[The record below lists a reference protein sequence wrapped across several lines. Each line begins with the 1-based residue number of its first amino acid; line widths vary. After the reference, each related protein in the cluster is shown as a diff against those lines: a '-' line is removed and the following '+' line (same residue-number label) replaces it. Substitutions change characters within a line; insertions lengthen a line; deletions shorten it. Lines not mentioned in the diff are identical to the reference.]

1 MLDTLK
7 LKNPDIKLYSVNS
20 EEFKTFGRVITGLD
34 TSEIIKAAEKISR
47 PSEGSAYTP
56 SEESFEKL
64 IIADEIKTKYFGT
77 LPTQIGYCHGHNS
90 LLNAAEW
97 HMSSE
102 INIAVTPLVL
112 ILGHIWDMENRETES
127 SKFTAFYLPAG
138 TAIEVY
144 ATTLHFCP
152 CEVEN
157 GGFGCVVGLPL
168 GTNTPLE
175 TEGPDPLLFRKNKWL
190 IAHNDNKALI
200 SRGVLPGISGEN
212 FKINY

>member
-47 PSEGSAYTP
+47 PAEGSAYTP

-64 IIADEIKTKYFGT
+64 PTAKEIENKFFGT
-77 LPTQIGYCHGHNS
+77 LPSQIGYCHGHNS

-112 ILGHIWDMENRETES
+112 ILGHIWDIENGKTDS
-127 SKFTAFYLPAG
+127 SKFKAFYLPAG
-138 TAIEVY
+138 TVAEVY
-144 ATTLHFCP
+144 STTLHFCP
-152 CEVEN
+152 CEVEKD
-157 GGFGCVVGLPL
+157 GFGCVVGLPL

-175 TEGPDPLLFRKNKWL
+175 TETSDPLLFRKNKWL

-212 FKINY
+212 LKINY